1 MSVLLRDP
9 LLTAL
14 RAIIWF
20 AIGVLCLAASG
31 LIVGSP
37 FVVIFQSDIAA
48 ELLKEGKTAP
58 PGFFAA
64 LVFLLLGIAAIVIMG
79 IYFFWNLL
87 AITDTVRDGDPFIPE
102 NARRLTRMGWFVVA
116 IYVGG
121 FIVAI
126 PGAWVASIAADAG
139 DESASCSA
147 SSLRRV
153 ASGEE
158 AEEEEAVVVVA
169 AAVAAAPAASR
180 P

>member
-20 AIGVLCLAASG
+20 AIGVLCLAAFG

-102 NARRLTRMGWFVVA
+102 NARRLTRMGWLVVA

-139 DESASCSA
+139 DANFEVGGDGSGIILVLVLFVLA
-147 SSLRRV
+147 RV
-153 ASGEE
+153 FRKGTEMREE
-158 AEEEEAVVVVA
+158 LEGTV
-169 AAVAAAPAASR
+169 
-180 P
+180 